1 MRSWGVHGLLGP
13 RFYQVY
19 RKEGLMRAILRG
31 KPMKYSMEKGGY
43 GEDLVPCVGEDEF
56 GNRYYED
63 FNH

>member
-1 MRSWGVHGLLGP
+1 
-13 RFYQVY
+13 
-19 RKEGLMRAILRG
+19 MRAILRG